1 MLHCAFVERLLSA
14 TILSVVFIWVSAAA
28 ADERIPPDVVVLNSG
43 GELEGQVS
51 ERKEGNLTLIV
62 VQRDDGSVIELPK
75 DQVKFVRRPKEAYAE
90 YLTKKAS
97 MPDTV
102 EAHWEMSQWCRDHLD
117 SRSANGANDVGPE
130 RRFHL
135 QAVLRLD
142 SEHKQARAFLG
153 FVKEQGNWVNI
164 EQKRLGHGFIRV
176 NRRWMT
182 KDEQR
187 IEESTETWKAQQAD
201 WARRL
206 KKIRSSDGR
215 DPALLA
221 ELAQIQDPAAIDPL
235 VDDLKDEKNVDWQL
249 LYVDALGNIPSP
261 VASRVLCD
269 MAVTHPNSSVRERAI
284 SRLKAE
290 SVDRRAAGN
299 YLAQNYLKS
308 DKNELINRAGF
319 VIGEIGE
326 FNTVLPLI
334 DALVTEHIVAN
345 PLATDPGAMRLEF
358 GDGGQGFQAG
368 GGQPKQ
374 LKITKPNQSVA
385 DALRRITRAENGFD
399 EAAWRQWYAEQHTLI
414 DVQVHRDE

>member
-1 MLHCAFVERLLSA
+1 
-14 TILSVVFIWVSAAA
+14 
-28 ADERIPPDVVVLNSG
+28 
-43 GELEGQVS
+43 
-51 ERKEGNLTLIV
+51 
-62 VQRDDGSVIELPK
+62 
-75 DQVKFVRRPKEAYAE
+75 
-90 YLTKKAS
+90 

-117 SRSANGANDVGPE
+117 TRSANGANDTGPE

-135 QAVLRLD
+135 QAILRLD
-142 SEHKQARAFLG
+142 PEHKQARAFLG
-153 FVKEQGNWVNI
+153 FVKEQGAWINV

-187 IEESTETWKAQQAD
+187 IEEAIESWKAQQAD

-215 DPALLA
+215 DPGLLA
-221 ELAQIQDPAAIDPL
+221 ELAQIKDPAAIDPL
-235 VDDLKDEKNVDWQL
+235 IEDLWDEKDENWQL
-249 LYVDALGNIPSP
+249 LFVDALGNIPAP
-261 VASRVLCD
+261 QVLRALCD
-269 MAVTHPNSSVRERAI
+269 AAVTHPNSLVRERAI
-284 SRLKAE
+284 ARLKAE
-290 SVDRRAAGN
+290 SIDRRAAGN
-299 YLAQNYLKS
+299 YLAQNYLKP
-308 DKNELINRAGF
+308 DKNKNEIINRAAF

-334 DALVTEHIVAN
+334 DALVTEHIIAN
-345 PLATDPGAMRLEF
+345 PLATDPGAMRLNF
-358 GDGGQGFQAG
+358 GNDGQGFQAG

-374 LKITKPNQSVA
+374 LKVTKPNQSVA

-399 EAAWRQWYAEQHTLI
+399 EDAWRQWYAEQHTLI